1 MHPVDSTNPTFH
13 VRRTLTTALGLYFHE
28 GSYKNGDPGPRVFGL
43 SCDHVLRSDTSVD
56 YKYAGKRTGTAKQKV
71 RVCGFRRFQQTI
83 DETTDLIAKKV
94 EQNVDL
100 ATEIATLEGQETSQ
114 DEDQA
119 LEDARVLR
127 RKKEDLARLKEDS
140 VILEKHLKDVNINW
154 SDIEARNI
162 GHVDYAPSIDVR
174 VDENHYTRDFATFQL
189 DPTKFNFL
197 GNVVDLGACCFISL
211 FMCLCRLIQIF
222 FRK

>member
-1 MHPVDSTNPTFH
+1 
-13 VRRTLTTALGLYFHE
+13 
-28 GSYKNGDPGPRVFGL
+28 
-43 SCDHVLRSDTSVD
+43 
-56 YKYAGKRTGTAKQKV
+56 
-71 RVCGFRRFQQTI
+71 
-83 DETTDLIAKKV
+83 
-94 EQNVDL
+94 L
-100 ATEIATLEGQETSQ
+100 ATEIATLEGQETNQ

-127 RKKEDLARLKEDS
+127 RKKEYLARLKEDS
-140 VILEKHLKDVNINW
+140 VILEKHLKDVSVNW
-154 SDIEARNI
+154 SDIKSRNV

-174 VDENHYTRDFATFQL
+174 VDENHYTGDFATFQL
-189 DPTKFNFL
+189 DPTKFKANFL